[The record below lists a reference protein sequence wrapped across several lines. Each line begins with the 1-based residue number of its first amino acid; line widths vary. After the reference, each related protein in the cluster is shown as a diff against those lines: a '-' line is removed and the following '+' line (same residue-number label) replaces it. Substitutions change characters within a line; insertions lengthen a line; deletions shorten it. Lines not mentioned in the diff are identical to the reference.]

1 MKKGKT
7 VYSDPRK
14 AWERAEKRF
23 DKMSPQQKGK
33 TLVAAGILKK
43 DYSAMPHYA
52 GVLSTV
58 NQ

>member
-1 MKKGKT
+1 MKKAKT
-7 VYSDPRK
+7 VYTDPRK
-14 AWERAEKRF
+14 AWEKAEKRF
-23 DKMSPQQKGK
+23 DKMSSTQKGK
-33 TLVAAGILKK
+33 TLVTAGILKK